1 MASLGEMSSEVSDL
15 NGRGSGS
22 KVLGGAKTRKEQIEA
37 ELKLIEWHKMANE
50 AAIKSALLQNKNI
63 KTEAVPKKPS
73 FTSDDSR
80 WMRKVIDDEHNKP
93 LEVSKNFI
101 IELERREIEKQEHMA
116 KQVES
121 HIHTLRKLRNK
132 IEQKA
137 DVKQRSDDYRSWQRQ
152 FSSKKN
158 AVMLGKTISDYEA
171 EMRAKSVNE
180 FGESSTM
187 YQSEEERIDNE
198 IRGFNDS
205 MRKHHQ
211 TKSGTELT
219 NVLESLNKLAELEKR
234 ITNLESDNK
243 YDQMVQ
249 SEKVPA
255 NARVSVEFQKKRVP
269 LGQNGPVGVVYA
281 AKKVDKTVKARQKYN
296 GSNIGGSFLT
306 EFEDSGGYDGG
317 NENFDPETQ
326 ELLGEMSAQQQRR
339 ERDRALALASD
350 GKKALRNRLQGK
362 KIKVKEAAIGAK
374 RHNDAMAELIKR
386 RDEQTKFKP
395 SRRVPKLGDEPV
407 TEKPKKGAASGK
419 KTKNKH
425 LQEFEDA
432 KSRFAKKRG
441 LASRN
446 TGGATITAASRTAP
460 AGMMRSDAKA
470 GLTRRNQNPSKPG
483 ALPSLS
489 IGNPNIVAEGLS
501 AGGAYRAI
509 RQLRGTSH

>member
-1 MASLGEMSSEVSDL
+1 MSSEVSDL
-15 NGRGSGS
+15 HGRGSGS

-63 KTEAVPKKPS
+63 KSEAAPKKAS

-180 FGESSTM
+180 FGDSSTM

-249 SEKVPA
+249 LEKVPA

-269 LGQNGPVGVVYA
+269 LGQVHTYLFFTYSSCELQAFTLCYFV
-281 AKKVDKTVKARQKYN
+281 
-296 GSNIGGSFLT
+296 ICFI
-306 EFEDSGGYDGG
+306 
-317 NENFDPETQ
+317 FDIII
-326 ELLGEMSAQQQRR
+326 LYYYS
-339 ERDRALALASD
+339 
-350 GKKALRNRLQGK
+350 
-362 KIKVKEAAIGAK
+362 
-374 RHNDAMAELIKR
+374 
-386 RDEQTKFKP
+386 
-395 SRRVPKLGDEPV
+395 
-407 TEKPKKGAASGK
+407 
-419 KTKNKH
+419 
-425 LQEFEDA
+425 
-432 KSRFAKKRG
+432 
-441 LASRN
+441 
-446 TGGATITAASRTAP
+446 
-460 AGMMRSDAKA
+460 
-470 GLTRRNQNPSKPG
+470 
-483 ALPSLS
+483 
-489 IGNPNIVAEGLS
+489 
-501 AGGAYRAI
+501 
-509 RQLRGTSH
+509 